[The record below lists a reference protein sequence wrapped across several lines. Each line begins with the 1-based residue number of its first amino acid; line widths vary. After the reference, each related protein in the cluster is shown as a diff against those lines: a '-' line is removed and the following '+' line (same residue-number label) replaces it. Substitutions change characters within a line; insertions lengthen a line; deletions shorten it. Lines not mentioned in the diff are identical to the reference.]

1 MSRNRDGILKK
12 DQVAVFRRDGW
23 LCRWCKKPVIF
34 APVMKFIE
42 RELRQSGYTGN
53 LAYFQGH
60 WSRKDAPLLDELG
73 AVIDHVDAFSTGGS
87 SEIENLVTACNKCNA
102 RKSSAASSKWD
113 ERRPR
118 KFVKGKYGEP
128 IYWDGLSNLFVM
140 LARRDI
146 ANLTGIEKEW
156 LAALTDET
164 VLSGNESSSSVS
176 A

>member
-1 MSRNRDGILKK
+1 MNRNREKISKEV
-12 DQVAVFRRDGW
+12 QVAIFRRDGW
-23 LCRWCKKPVIF
+23 LCRWCRKPVIF

-42 RELRQSGYTGN
+42 HELKQSGYTGN
-53 LAYFQGH
+53 LSYFQTN

-73 AVIDHVDAFSTGGS
+73 AVIDHVEAFSTGGS

-102 RKSSAASSKWD
+102 RKSSAGSSKWD

-140 LARRDI
+140 LASKDLD
-146 ANLTGIEKEW
+146 NLSSLESEW
-156 LAALTDET
+156 YKALTDNTANEPER
-164 VLSGNESSSSVS
+164 LSS